1 MLGQVLE
8 IETPG
13 RKLSLNR
20 GFLDIHDSER
30 LLGSVPVQDVEALL
44 LSTPAY
50 QISGQALSALLENG
64 TPVVFCGTDFKPSGY
79 ILPTQGHHQQGARMQ
94 SQANA
99 GKPLKKQLWRQ
110 IVIAKILAQADA
122 LDQVGGQSA
131 AVRSLAP
138 RVRSGDPD
146 NLEANAAQ
154 RYFPLFFG
162 REFRRGES
170 AHGINTF
177 LNYGYTV
184 LRTATVRAI
193 ISAGL
198 HPSLSI
204 FHVSD
209 GDALRLADDIME
221 PFRPVVDLEVRAI
234 VEAGATS
241 MSPELKRRLV
251 AILRQDFN
259 MSDGARPLTQV
270 LNRVAVSLA
279 HTYEG
284 KRKSLE
290 LPSPLIPMSNCKTG
304 RDLGGAA

>member
-13 RKLSLNR
+13 RRISLNR
-20 GFLDIHDSER
+20 GFLDVHDQTR
-30 LLGSVPVQDVEALL
+30 LLGSIPIADVEAVLL
-44 LSTPAY
+44 TTPAF
-50 QISGQALSALLENG
+50 QVSGQALSALLENG

-79 ILPTQGHHQQGARMQ
+79 ILPTKGHHAQGARMQ
-94 SQANA
+94 FQADA

-110 IVIAKILAQADA
+110 IVVAKILAQADA
-122 LDQVGGQSA
+122 LDQIGVTSGP
-131 AVRSLAP
+131 VRSLAP
-138 RVRSGDPD
+138 RVRSGDPE

-251 AILRQDFN
+251 SILRQDFN
-259 MSDGARPLTQV
+259 MPDGTRPLTQV
-270 LNRVAVSLA
+270 LHRVAVSLA
-279 HTYEG
+279 HIYEG

-290 LPSPLIPMSNCKTG
+290 LPSPLIPISKAG
-304 RDLGGAA
+304 DAHDPGEKA